1 MKRIV
6 DQKTDYIITEIS
18 IEQNGRVIDR
28 KYSVEY
34 KDTPK
39 TDVCLTIEEAFE
51 TVRKHFKK
59 EDKKMKKVFF
69 ILRLLLLSACA
80 EVPVEIVTLPE
91 FDQEFAEKQIGKG
104 KNTIT
109 GSAFLKQVDGRIQ
122 KCS

>member
-18 IEQNGRVIDR
+18 IEQNGRGIDR

-51 TVRKHFKK
+51 TFRKHFKK
-59 EDKKMKKVFF
+59 EDK
-69 ILRLLLLSACA
+69 
-80 EVPVEIVTLPE
+80 
-91 FDQEFAEKQIGKG
+91 
-104 KNTIT
+104 
-109 GSAFLKQVDGRIQ
+109 
-122 KCS
+122 